1 MKLEER
7 STANT
12 TAATRAGPAAAL
24 PPSLPPSLCSESDG
38 RQHLGMTNR
47 GMRGMV
53 HRLTTISLDR

>member
-24 PPSLPPSLCSESDG
+24 LPSLCSESDG
-38 RQHLGMTNR
+38 EQHLGMTNR

-53 HRLTTISLDR
+53 HRLTAISLHR

>member
-24 PPSLPPSLCSESDG
+24 LPSLPHFALRAMANNIWE
-38 RQHLGMTNR
+38 
-47 GMRGMV
+47 
-53 HRLTTISLDR
+53 

>member
-24 PPSLPPSLCSESDG
+24 LPSLPPSLCSESDG
-38 RQHLGMTNR
+38 EQHLGMTNQ

-53 HRLTTISLDR
+53 GQVTLLFRH